1 MWTPLP
7 GSAVYDLDLFQTA
20 FRSEKLG
27 RSGVQVAVMD
37 QRERRCPVL
46 TSPGL
51 ALCST
56 TTITAAGSHLPTW
69 GKREEE
75 KKKSPCCQVPG
86 GQDFLSLFGVAHHST
101 ADGLAASY
109 LHEYPGILGVRTF
122 HYPRAFHSQSQYRRV
137 HKNVI
142 NSFSIVMVS

>member
-7 GSAVYDLDLFQTA
+7 GSAAYDLDFFQTA
-20 FRSEKLG
+20 FRSEKPG

-37 QRERRCPVL
+37 QRQRTCPVL
-46 TSPGL
+46 MSPGL
-51 ALCST
+51 ALCAR

-75 KKKSPCCQVPG
+75 KKITVLSG
-86 GQDFLSLFGVAHHST
+86 TRGQDFLSLSGVAHRST
-101 ADGLAASY
+101 ADGLAASH
-109 LHEYPGILGVRTF
+109 LNAHPGILGVRNF
-122 HYPRAFHSQSQYRRV
+122 CYPRAFPSQPQYRRV

-142 NSFSIVMVS
+142 NSFSIGMVS